1 MARKEGRNKTAR
13 KPRTWAQEAG
23 KYYRKN
29 VGKNGIESFTD
40 VLKSADFKKQYYVKN
55 GMKRGGD
62 GEVAPAPAS
71 APAPANTTEGEIQ
84 MPLNNVMGIMKTGG
98 MMINKCKSMKMK
110 MKMKGKMTKKKSLKN
125 KKMTK
130 KYMGGGKHYEIRE
143 MDNGNIIGYA
153 TMKTNTINNNTDKN
167 NDETYSTD
175 DSDSDSDS
183 IEYDPDT
190 DSQYEEMA
198 NKNNPKPLNTHT
210 VENTKKNEPKPST
223 TINRLTN
230 MFRKN

>member
-40 VLKSADFKKQYYVKN
+40 VLKSTDFKKQHCVKN

-62 GEVAPAPAS
+62 GDA
-71 APAPANTTEGEIQ
+71 APAPANTTECEIQ
-84 MPLNNVMGIMKTGG
+84 MPLNNVIGIMKTGGMKMGIMKTGE

-110 MKMKGKMTKKKSLKN
+110 MKMKMKKKGKMTKKKSLKN

-130 KYMGGGKHYEIRE
+130 KYVGGENYKILN
-143 MDNGNIIGYA
+143 MDGTISGYA
-153 TMKTNTINNNTDKN
+153 VINNTNTINNNTDKN
-167 NDETYSTD
+167 DDETVD
-175 DSDSDSDS
+175 DDDHDESSYNF
-183 IEYDPDT
+183 ENDP
-190 DSQYEEMA
+190 QK
-198 NKNNPKPLNTHT
+198 NKYLDIYNPKLQRI
-210 VENTKKNEPKPST
+210 VSQPKPSR
-223 TINRLTN
+223 INQITN
-230 MFRKN
+230 MFRRNP